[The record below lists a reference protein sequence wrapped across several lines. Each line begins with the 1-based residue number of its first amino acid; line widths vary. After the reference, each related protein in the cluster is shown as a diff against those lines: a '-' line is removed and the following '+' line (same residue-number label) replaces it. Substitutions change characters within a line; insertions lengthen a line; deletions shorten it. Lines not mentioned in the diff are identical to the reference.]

1 MAKVSP
7 IPVDVRRNR
16 FDPVDELNQLRRQ
29 APVTRM
35 ETVPGLAHR
44 PAWLVTG
51 HDEVRAVLGDTSR
64 FRTRPPADTE
74 EDAQRLIQPGN
85 LLHYDPPEHGRL
97 RKLFTP
103 EFTVKRMRR
112 LEPRIEAIVAEFLD
126 TMAEAGPPVDL
137 MRQFAQPV
145 PGMVICELLGVPRD
159 DHATLARFGNL
170 LRDGTRPREQR
181 MSAGTA
187 LLNYFSG
194 QVARQRK
201 HPDEEL
207 LGMLVREHGDDLTD
221 DDLTGFATALM
232 NAGLDNTSG
241 MIGLG
246 VLLLLEHPDQFALL
260 REHPDL
266 MASAV
271 EELLRYISVIP
282 TASPRTAVADTVLA
296 GELIRE
302 GDRVKCSLMS
312 ANRDP
317 AVCPDPDRLDIT
329 REPGPHVAFGH
340 GIHHCLGAPLAR
352 MEMRMIYQALFQ
364 RFPGIR
370 LAVPPDQVRFRVA
383 AAKVVFSVEALPV
396 AW

>member
-1 MAKVSP
+1 MAKTSP
-7 IPVDVRRNR
+7 IPVDVRRDR

-35 ETVPGLAHR
+35 DTVPGLAHR
-44 PAWLVTG
+44 PPWLVTS
-51 HDEVRAVLGDTSR
+51 HDEVRAVLGDASR
-64 FRTRPPADTE
+64 FRTRPPADSD

-85 LLHYDPPEHGRL
+85 LLHYDPPEHSRL
-97 RKLFTP
+97 RKMFTA

-112 LEPRIEAIVAEFLD
+112 LEPRIESIITDHLD
-126 TMAEAGPPVDL
+126 TMQESGPPVDL

-145 PGMVICELLGVPRD
+145 PGMIICELLGVPRD
-159 DHATLARFGNL
+159 DHATLARFGNM

-181 MSAGTA
+181 MTAGTG
-187 LLNYFSG
+187 LLNYFSA

-201 HPDEEL
+201 DPDEEL
-207 LGMLVREHGDDLTD
+207 LGMLVREHGDELTD

-246 VLLLLEHPDQFALL
+246 VLLLLEHPDQLALL
-260 REHPDL
+260 REHPEL
-266 MASAV
+266 TGNAV
-271 EELLRYISVIP
+271 EELLRYLSVIP
-282 TASPRTAVADTVLA
+282 TASPRTAVRDTVLA
-296 GELIRE
+296 GQLIRQ

-312 ANRDP
+312 ANRDQ
-317 AVCPDPDRLDIT
+317 AACPDPDRLDIT
-329 REPGPHVAFGH
+329 RDPGPHVAFGH

-352 MEMRMIYQALFQ
+352 MEMRMIYQALVQ
-364 RFPGIR
+364 RFPGLR
-370 LAVPPDQVRFRVA
+370 LAVPPEQVRFRVA
-383 AAKVVFSVEALPV
+383 ASKVVFSVEALPV

>member
-1 MAKVSP
+1 MTKAP
-7 IPVDVRRNR
+7 NIPLDVRRNR
-16 FDPVDELNQLRRQ
+16 FDPVDELNQLRAKAR
-29 APVTRM
+29 VTSI

-51 HDEVRAVLGDTSR
+51 HAEVRAVLGDSGR

-74 EDAQRLIQPGN
+74 EDSQRLIQPGN

-97 RKLFTP
+97 RKMLTP

-112 LEPRIEAIVAEFLD
+112 LEPRIEAIVDDFLD
-126 TMAEAGPPVDL
+126 TMQQAGPPADL

-145 PGMVICELLGVPRD
+145 PGMVICDLLGVPRD

-170 LRDGTRPREQR
+170 LRDGTRPRQQR
-181 MSAGTA
+181 MAAGTG
-187 LLNYFSG
+187 LLSYFGG

-201 HPDEEL
+201 EPDEEL
-207 LGMLVREHGDDLTD
+207 LGMLVREHGDELTD

-246 VLLLLEHPDQFALL
+246 VLLLLEHPDQLALL
-260 REHPDL
+260 RERPELID
-266 MASAV
+266 SAV
-271 EELLRYISVIP
+271 EELLRFISVIP
-282 TASPRTAVADTVLA
+282 TASPRTATEDVAIA
-296 GELIRE
+296 GQLIRQ

-312 ANRDP
+312 ANRDST
-317 AVCPDPDRLDIT
+317 VCAEPDRLDIT
-329 REPGPHVAFGH
+329 REPAPHVAFGH

-352 MEMRMIYQALFQ
+352 MEMRMIYQALFR
-364 RFPGIR
+364 RFPTIR
-370 LAVPPDQVRFRVA
+370 LSIPATDVRFRVA
-383 AAKVVFSVEALPV
+383 PSKVVFSVESLPV

>member
-1 MAKVSP
+1 
-7 IPVDVRRNR
+7 
-16 FDPVDELNQLRRQ
+16 
-29 APVTRM
+29 M
-35 ETVPGLAHR
+35 ETVPWLAHR
-44 PAWLVTG
+44 PSWLVTG
-51 HDEVRAVLGDTSR
+51 HDAVRAVLGDSGR

-97 RKLFTP
+97 RKMFTA

-112 LEPRIEAIVAEFLD
+112 LEPRIVAVVTEFLD
-126 TMAEAGPPVDL
+126 TMAGAGPPADL

-159 DHATLARFGNL
+159 DHATLARFGNM

-187 LLNYFSG
+187 LLSYFSA

-201 HPDEEL
+201 DPDEEL

-246 VLLLLEHPDQFALL
+246 VLLLLEHPDQLARL
-260 REHPDL
+260 REQPEL
-266 MASAV
+266 MPGAV

-282 TASPRTAVADTVLA
+282 TASPRTAVADTMLG
-296 GELIRE
+296 GEWIRQ

-317 AVCPDPDRLDIT
+317 AACQDPDRLDIT

-364 RFPGIR
+364 RFPGLR